1 MFSRAELA
9 TTDKKVAGMKNVPKW
24 EDWQQLWKLWDQFVL
39 SLNSGSTELTSS
51 ITLTM
56 CPEKMLHTKPI
67 DLRHICLFY
76 LGHMYVMCSILENTA
91 DVQSH
96 LPRYL
101 PDPPNR
107 R

>member
-24 EDWQQLWKLWDQFVL
+24 EDWQQLWKLWDQYVL
-39 SLNSGSTELTSS
+39 LTSFCTELISS
-51 ITLTM
+51 ITLAM

-76 LGHMYVMCSILENTA
+76 LGHMCVLCPNLGYTA
-91 DVQSH
+91 DVQPH
-96 LPRYL
+96 VPRYL
-101 PDPPNR
+101 PHPPNKR
-107 R
+107 